1 MKHCFAGR
9 PSNIYSKQY
18 FISHKNENTDYRFN
32 PKFREWRGKEKV
44 M

>member
-1 MKHCFAGR
+1 M
-9 PSNIYSKQY
+9 YSKQY

-32 PKFREWRGKEKV
+32 PKFGERRGKEKG